1 MQIQSNGLS
10 FELDDFPPSNSGQSQ
25 DSGNSENSGSAR
37 SVDDLIP
44 ILLIMG
50 LGMPRTAWP
59 LPLIQ
64 ALTDAGKRVLRF
76 DNRDAGLSSKLP
88 SWGKPNVLLS
98 SFKLLLGWP
107 VSSAYRLDDMAL
119 DVIGLLDELG
129 LPRVHLVGVSMGGM
143 IGQLL
148 AADHPDRIASF
159 TCIMS
164 SSGARGLPQPSAAT
178 RMVLLSRP
186 ASKEPQAIVEHY
198 LKVLKVIGSQKFA
211 PSDEQLRERI
221 RENLAPYYFP
231 LGTARQLVA
240 VAANGDRS
248 RKLAKISCP
257 VQIIHGSA
265 DPLIPVQAA
274 HDLHQKIAG
283 STLEIIEA
291 MAHDMP
297 PALLPQLASLILKN
311 TGRAQVRT

>member
-1 MQIQSNGLS
+1 MQIPSNGLS
-10 FELDDFPPSNSGQSQ
+10 FEVDDYPAIV
-25 DSGNSENSGSAR
+25 SGNAE
-37 SVDDLIP
+37 DTTP

-64 ALTDAGKRVLRF
+64 ALNQGGRRVLRF
-76 DNRDAGLSSKLP
+76 DNRDAGLSSKL
-88 SWGKPNVLLS
+88 SAWGKPNVLVS
-98 SFKLLLGWP
+98 SLKHMMGWP
-107 VSSAYRLDDMAL
+107 VSSAYQLDDMAL
-119 DVIGLLDELG
+119 DVIGLLDALA
-129 LPRVHLVGVSMGGM
+129 LPRAHIVGVSMGGM

-148 AADHPDRIASF
+148 AADHTSRVASF

-164 SSGARGLPQPSAAT
+164 SSGARGLPQPTAAT

-186 ASKEPQAIVEHY
+186 ASKAPQAIVDHY
-198 LKVLKVIGSQKFA
+198 VKVLKVIGSQKYA
-211 PSDEQLRERI
+211 PSDDEMRTRI
-221 RENLAPYYFP
+221 RDNLAPYYFP

-240 VAANGDRS
+240 IVANGDRS
-248 RKLAKISCP
+248 SKLAHIKCP

-274 HDLHQKIAG
+274 HDLHKKIPG
-283 STLEIIEA
+283 SALEIIDA

-297 PALLPQLASLILKN
+297 PALLGQLASLILRN
-311 TGRAQVRT
+311 ADRAKQLRSVAD